1 MQEVLPSHHAHV
13 ASIGPPV
20 GKCDIDSEEEY
31 DAHRGYF
38 DRMISFFQ
46 TRIIRGFVFWKPNRG
61 RSDLSLYID
70 QIVEKIALMLLLAEE
85 AGVTLSIETASS
97 TLLGT
102 CGEIRTVF
110 DALSNGPSSRF
121 VGTFETV

>member
-1 MQEVLPSHHAHV
+1 MWPVLVLPSV
-13 ASIGPPV
+13 
-20 GKCDIDSEEEY
+20 IDSEEEY

-121 VGTFETV
+121 VGTFETG